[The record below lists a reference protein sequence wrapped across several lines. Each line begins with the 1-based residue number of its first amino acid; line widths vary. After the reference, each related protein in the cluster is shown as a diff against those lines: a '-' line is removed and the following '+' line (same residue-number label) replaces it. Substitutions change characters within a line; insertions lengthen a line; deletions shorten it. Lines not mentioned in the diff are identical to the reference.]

1 MRVLNVHEREFDV
14 AADRLGGVMDSL
26 ASVDDGLWPRHSW
39 PAMEFD
45 RGLGVGAV
53 GGHGPIRYSVEEYRP
68 GELVRFRFLGPK
80 GFDGVHFFEV
90 VGVAGGR
97 SKLRHTIEMVTR
109 GLAVLVW
116 PLMIRPLHDALIE
129 DAFATAEASLGLRP
143 RMTPWSFRVR
153 VLKWIMSGGKARSQV
168 TPEVEDGRA
177 SGG

>member
-1 MRVLNVHEREFDV
+1 MRILNVHEREFPV
-14 AADRLGGVMDSL
+14 CSGRLGGLVDSL
-26 ASVDDGLWPRHSW
+26 ASDADGLWPGHSW

-45 RGLGVGAV
+45 RELGVGAV

-90 VGVAGGR
+90 VGGVGGR
-97 SKLRHTIEMVTR
+97 PKLRHTIEMNTR
-109 GLAVLVW
+109 GLAVLAW

-153 VLKWIMSGGKARSQV
+153 VLKWIMSGGKARAQV
-168 TPEVEDGRA
+168 TPEVAEGRGV
-177 SGG
+177 GG